1 MAIVSVLLSFLIACL
16 ALAFTIGSFWWLNAR
31 QGRLKSF
38 APHSFAA
45 AATSEQSRLR
55 LPLVL
60 YNTGAKPIIVQN
72 MRLWFPGTGSPVLPW
87 SATKSQLM
95 PDRDD
100 GRDLP
105 AVFSILGRTA
115 QQMFIEFGGRFAGG
129 LPDRDCQA
137 QIDVKLG
144 HREGWDHL
152 ITFTLWATVIT
163 DPHYITYPNLPSEVA
178 ADPRQWT
185 ALNGRGPGP

>member
-1 MAIVSVLLSFLIACL
+1 MTIVSVFIALLSFLIACL
-16 ALAFTIGSFWWLNAR
+16 ALTFTIGSFWWLNAR

-45 AATSEQSRLR
+45 AATSQQTRLR

-72 MRLWFPGTGSPVLPW
+72 MRLWFPGTQPIVLRW
-87 SATKSQLM
+87 IATRSQLM
-95 PDRDD
+95 PVSGDMA
-100 GRDLP
+100 DLQG
-105 AVFSILGRTA
+105 VFSIPGRTA
-115 QQMFIEFGGRFAGG
+115 QQKFIEFGEAFASGV
-129 LPDRDCQA
+129 PARDCQA

-144 HREGWDHL
+144 HRNQWDHL
-152 ITFTLWATVIT
+152 LTFTLWATVIT

-178 ADPRQWT
+178 ADPRPVD
-185 ALNGRGPGP
+185 GP